1 MGGDN
6 RSDEPTVTA
15 CRVAV
20 VGRCCSRMRPL
31 LLLLVRRSLLD
42 LAPPT
47 VPTFTTVPTAHFAHS
62 LPLHVLE
69 QRHPDTTQGVAR
81 GVERM
86 GWHVR

>member
-6 RSDEPTVTA
+6 RSGEPTVTA
-15 CRVAV
+15 CRVAA

-31 LLLLVRRSLLD
+31 LLLFVGRPLLD

-47 VPTFTTVPTAHFAHS
+47 VPTFTTVTTAYFAHS
-62 LPLHVLE
+62 LPLLVLE
-69 QRHPDTTQGVAR
+69 QRHPDTTQGVAQ
-81 GVERM
+81 GVERV